1 MKEKKTAV
9 LAVSFGTSY
18 EDTRRKTLDV
28 IEKEMQ
34 EAYPDWSLY
43 RAWTSGMVRKKIK
56 ERDGIEIP
64 GVGQALEMMKR
75 DGISRIAVQP
85 THMMN
90 GFEYWKLYGEIS
102 DMREQFDRISVGKPL
117 LTDLTDCDQVLQE
130 LVKEIPAAEDEALVL
145 MGHGSLHYANFVY
158 AALNYRLRELGYQN
172 VHIGT
177 VEAWPS
183 LESVSA
189 CVRAQNP
196 KKVILAPFL
205 IVAGD
210 HATNDLAGEEE
221 DSWRSY
227 FLAEG
232 YQVECVLRGLGEYT
246 GIRRILLEH
255 LREAVD
261 ELNGE
266 QK

>member
-1 MKEKKTAV
+1 MKEKKAAV

-34 EAYPDWSLY
+34 EAYPDWPLY

-75 DGISRIAVQP
+75 DGISRIAVQS

-117 LTDLTDCDQVLQE
+117 LTDLTDCDR
-130 LVKEIPAAEDEALVL
+130 
-145 MGHGSLHYANFVY
+145 FC
-158 AALNYRLRELGYQN
+158 R
-172 VHIGT
+172 
-177 VEAWPS
+177 
-183 LESVSA
+183 
-189 CVRAQNP
+189 
-196 KKVILAPFL
+196 
-205 IVAGD
+205 
-210 HATNDLAGEEE
+210 
-221 DSWRSY
+221 SW
-227 FLAEG
+227 
-232 YQVECVLRGLGEYT
+232 
-246 GIRRILLEH
+246 
-255 LREAVD
+255 
-261 ELNGE
+261 
-266 QK
+266 